1 MSSAEE
7 TKTYTS
13 NQHPLR
19 SASTRPVAR
28 EVESLKTVSSEDY
41 RTIQEEYD
49 QRQSENHTWSN
60 RTLLVV
66 LGVSLVL
73 IVIGGWFR
81 TLGVIS
87 FAYAAYELVKR
98 SGERGGYLEGF
109 NKGLDEG
116 VNRGLR
122 LFNTKAPETVVAT
135 QSETEANSPS

>member
-7 TKTYTS
+7 TKTYAS

-19 SASTRPVAR
+19 SASTRSVAR
-28 EVESLKTVSSEDY
+28 EVESLKTVSFEDY

-49 QRQSENHTWSN
+49 QRQSENRTWSN
-60 RTLLVV
+60 RTLLVL

-135 QSETEANSPS
+135 QSDTEANSPS